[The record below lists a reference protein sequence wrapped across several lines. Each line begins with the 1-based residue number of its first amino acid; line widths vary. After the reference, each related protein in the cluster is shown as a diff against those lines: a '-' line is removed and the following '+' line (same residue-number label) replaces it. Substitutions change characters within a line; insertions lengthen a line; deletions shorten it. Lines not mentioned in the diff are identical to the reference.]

1 MVDPVRLYQV
11 YLIPHQAMP
20 SELLEMFAKA
30 LTMFY
35 NDGYNIVDIHE
46 LKEQQVTVI
55 IFKLRDE
62 KV

>member
-1 MVDPVRLYQV
+1 
-11 YLIPHQAMP
+11 MP

-35 NDGYNIVDIHE
+35 NDGYDIVDIHE
-46 LKEQQVTVI
+46 LKEQQVTAI

>member
-1 MVDPVRLYQV
+1 MVDPIRLYQI
-11 YLIPHQAMP
+11 YLIPYKVMP

-35 NDGYNIVDIHE
+35 NDGYDIVDIHE
-46 LKEQQVTVI
+46 LKEQQVTAI